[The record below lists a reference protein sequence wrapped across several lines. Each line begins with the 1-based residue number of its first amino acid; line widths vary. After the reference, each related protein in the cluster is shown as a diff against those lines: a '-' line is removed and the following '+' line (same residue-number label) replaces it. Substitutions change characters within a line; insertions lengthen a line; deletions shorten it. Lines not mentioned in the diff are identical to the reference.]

1 MERDWTSCR
10 CFSERIRV
18 LRRLEHLAVFFIKGW
33 LKLSVGGAIEYG
45 VGTVFSSGHT
55 SRKDG
60 LGERSDPL
68 FGPWIS
74 GVSRPETF
82 RYRSTR
88 RFEAELRSSVLE
100 ASRFLLLR
108 S

>member
-1 MERDWTSCR
+1 MTLDG
-10 CFSERIRV
+10 
-18 LRRLEHLAVFFIKGW
+18 FIKDW

-45 VGTVFSSGHT
+45 VGTVFSAGRA

-60 LGERSDPL
+60 LGERGDSSL
-68 FGPWIS
+68 GAWIP
-74 GVSRPETF
+74 GVSRPETY

-88 RFEAELRSSVLE
+88 RFDAELCSSVLGV
-100 ASRFLLLR
+100 SRFLLLR

>member
-1 MERDWTSCR
+1 MEIDYIGHR
-10 CFSERIRV
+10 CFGEFILGSK
-18 LRRLEHLAVFFIKGW
+18 AFMTPDGFIKGW

-45 VGTVFSSGHT
+45 VGTVFSSGRA

-82 RYRSTR
+82 RYRSIR